1 MNPMTL
7 SDIFDR
13 WFRLIGATWLRNLI
27 LAGILVVPAAV
38 IFAITLDVGFG
49 QILAG
54 MDDAIVD
61 EPGAILPSVI
71 GFLLWL
77 GAGMVALLLGSVA
90 ATTGITITGSAE
102 MSGRPA
108 PWQDTLRTSLGVRF
122 AKILGMY
129 VLEFLALG
137 LIIGIPY
144 ALVVAGIAA
153 ESLALGFAGGM
164 LIFAGAGVAVWLAV
178 NWALT
183 VPAIAWEDTGVLDAF
198 RRSWELVSGQWWRTC
213 GILILMSLIV
223 SFAVSLLMTPLYIV
237 VLWDFFGAYFEML
250 STMGSGGPDPEIA
263 RSMLSSFGFGFG
275 LVNAVASVAQI
286 VVTPLY
292 TVVLYFDLRARRGEF
307 RTPPAVPA

>member
-1 MNPMTL
+1 MNPMML

-49 QILAG
+49 QILTG
-54 MDDAIVD
+54 IDDEVVD

-129 VLEFLALG
+129 FLEFLALG

-144 ALVVAGIAA
+144 ALLIAGIAA

-164 LIFAGAGVAVWLAV
+164 LIFAGFGVAVWLAV
-178 NWALT
+178 NWAFT
-183 VPAIAWEDTGVLDAF
+183 VPAIAWEDTGVIDAF
-198 RRSWELVSGQWWRTC
+198 RRSWELVSGHWWRTC

-250 STMGSGGPDPEIA
+250 STMGAGEPDPEIA

-275 LVNAVASVAQI
+275 LVNAVASVVQI